1 MLSCFVNGLC
11 TRTYTYIV
19 LLIEI
24 CTCLHTL
31 ARELIIILVNYKF
44 SSVRYSCLKYIVIN
58 VLFKFIIIMLLVLI
72 IIYLQSQNNT
82 VYVGLTADGD
92 DSILF
97 PLSSYLLLTGD
108 QRYPEGFALS
118 LSLTLYSSSYLL
130 F

>member
-1 MLSCFVNGLC
+1 
-11 TRTYTYIV
+11 
-19 LLIEI
+19 
-24 CTCLHTL
+24 
-31 ARELIIILVNYKF
+31 
-44 SSVRYSCLKYIVIN
+44 
-58 VLFKFIIIMLLVLI
+58 MLLVLIIYI

-97 PLSSYLLLTGD
+97 PLSSYLLLTRD
-108 QRYPEGFALS
+108 QRHPEGFALSLSLS

>member
-1 MLSCFVNGLC
+1 
-11 TRTYTYIV
+11 
-19 LLIEI
+19 
-24 CTCLHTL
+24 
-31 ARELIIILVNYKF
+31 
-44 SSVRYSCLKYIVIN
+44 
-58 VLFKFIIIMLLVLI
+58 MLLVLIIYI

-82 VYVGLTADGD
+82 VYVSLTADGD

-108 QRYPEGFALS
+108 QRHPEGFALS